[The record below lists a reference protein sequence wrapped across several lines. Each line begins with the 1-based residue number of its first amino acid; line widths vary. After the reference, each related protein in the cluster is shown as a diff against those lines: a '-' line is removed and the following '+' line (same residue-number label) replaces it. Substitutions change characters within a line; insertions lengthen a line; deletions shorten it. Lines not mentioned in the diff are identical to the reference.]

1 MQKRNLIF
9 SSTDTYG
16 VIEVYQD
23 TLLRSLHF
31 GTPARQSAMYIEQPH
46 ILPLSYSR
54 YMLAPLLF
62 IDKPNKIL
70 ILGLG
75 AGSLFHFFRHH
86 MSTTIDTVELREAVV
101 EVATKYFRLPEHDP
115 QHNSYVM
122 SAMDFLQT
130 GNRQYDFCL
139 IDIYNDQGIDETLL
153 DEAFYSGLSSQLA
166 SHGLCCF
173 NLWSSH
179 PKRYEKICKL
189 IKKQFPFLLVIPVPR
204 KGNVII
210 LASEHNFIA
219 NDANLRIH
227 SQQLEER
234 FNIEFSAILEQ
245 ILTTNKD
252 IIPSL
257 L

>member
-1 MQKRNLIF
+1 MQKHNLIY

-31 GTPARQSAMYIEQPH
+31 GTPARQSAMYPKLPH

-62 IDKPNKIL
+62 VDNPHKIL

-75 AGSLFHFFRHH
+75 AGSLFQFFRHYT
-86 MSTTIDTVELREAVV
+86 SATIDTVELRQAVV
-101 EVATKYFRLPEHDP
+101 EVAIKYFQLPEQDK

-122 SAMDFLQT
+122 SALDFLQQS
-130 GNRQYDFCL
+130 REQYELCMV
-139 IDIYNDQGIDETLL
+139 DIYNDKGIDETLL
-153 DEAFYSGLSSQLA
+153 DEAFYAGLSTQLSA
-166 SHGLCCF
+166 QGLCCF

-179 PKRYEKICKL
+179 PKRYEQICIL
-189 IKKQFPFLLVIPVPR
+189 IKKTFPFLLVIPVPR

-210 LASEHNFIA
+210 IA
-219 NDANLRIH
+219 AAHSFMREESSLRTH
-227 SQQLEER
+227 AQELEKKL
-234 FNIEFSAILEQ
+234 NVEFSTILNQ
-245 ILTTNKD
+245 TLATNMD
-252 IIPSL
+252 IIPL
-257 L
+257 IK